1 MSKNYLNKILT
12 SKEKLKGELGAE
24 QEAYKEFISG
34 RWREEI
40 ADSGQR
46 SADGRDSG
54 KRTAVSGQSSMA
66 DVSREAGKKLYTGG
80 IVYFHPVYADAVHD
94 APVKSLTKLAAD
106 GNGVSK
112 TRSETYFY
120 VSDDDNFALK
130 VDEKTTPEESSLV
143 AAIISEDSRDLSD
156 TILYCPETNKYFLH
170 NSKNEII
177 LSGFKNFEYKK
188 FTFRMLEPKAKIFL
202 VMPKESTEYTAL
214 TLNLEFSVKK
224 HTVTENGLTVELEN
238 AESVKSVVLKSSRF
252 TDFVSV
258 TKNEIFIPKAI
269 AGPKFELLIY

>member
-1 MSKNYLNKILT
+1 MKDGHMS
-12 SKEKLKGELGAE
+12 ED
-24 QEAYKEFISG
+24 
-34 RWREEI
+34 R
-40 ADSGQR
+40 
-46 SADGRDSG
+46 
-54 KRTAVSGQSSMA
+54 RT
-66 DVSREAGKKLYTGG
+66 YTGG
-80 IVYFHPVYADAVHD
+80 IIYFNPVYADAVHD

-143 AAIISEDSRDLSD
+143 AAIISEDGKDLSD

-202 VMPKESTEYTAL
+202 VIPKEATEYTAL
-214 TLNLEFSVKK
+214 TLNLDFSVKK
-224 HTVTENGLTVELEN
+224 HTVSEAGLTVELEN
-238 AESVKSVVLKSSRF
+238 AENVKTVVLKSSRF
-252 TDFVSV
+252 TDFVTL
-258 TKNEIFIPKAI
+258 TKNEVFIPKAI